1 MLERSV
7 LRQRTVFSDQWR
19 IDDAATA
26 RTGHRQ
32 NTVRFRQRHIHYETQ
47 REDAEEKITIT
58 GRVYCQVSFASP
70 ARLPN
75 DFR

>member
-7 LRQRTVFSDQWR
+7 LRQRTVRSDQWG

-26 RTGHRQ
+26 RTGHSQ
-32 NTVRFRQRHIHYETQ
+32 NTVWLRQRNIHNETQ

-58 GRVYCQVSFASP
+58 ASP
-70 ARLPN
+70 QRLPN
-75 DFR
+75 DFRQVSC